1 MAPKKKEVKSDPKN
15 DRLKAIEDRLTA
27 LENITSKFI
36 SIEEDLDN
44 AGKVYDNL
52 KEWKEEM
59 SGIIHRLKTR
69 MGL

>member
-15 DRLKAIEDRLTA
+15 DRLKAIEDRVTA

-59 SGIIHRLKTR
+59 SGIIQRLKTR

>member
-1 MAPKKKEVKSDPKN
+1 MAPKKKEVKSNPKD
-15 DRLKAIEDRLTA
+15 DRLKAIEDRVTA

-59 SGIIHRLKTR
+59 SGIIQRLKTR